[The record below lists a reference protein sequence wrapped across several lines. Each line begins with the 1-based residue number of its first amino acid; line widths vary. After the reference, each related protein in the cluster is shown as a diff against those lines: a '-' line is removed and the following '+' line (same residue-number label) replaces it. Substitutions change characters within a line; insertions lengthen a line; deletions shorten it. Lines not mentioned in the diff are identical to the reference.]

1 MQRLSCLTSPRLFY
15 RRGLYNSDEP
25 LCRMRSHK
33 GNMPSLPQ
41 TKHCPSCPAK
51 FTRTTHLKRHLRS
64 LIRPHVSFHLSNS
77 PQICNRSEFTR
88 SDLLLRHKRTCR
100 QNFDRCRR
108 KACEACAKSKTKC
121 DLQYPC
127 AKCSSR
133 GRECVFQNDAPKSR
147 DEGSERS
154 RSTSPLGSMG
164 DSAPP
169 TPPFSPSPAERSWRT
184 TSALESPGC
193 LLLGL
198 PDLSEFASSPSEG
211 SSNHSTPRSE
221 DFEIYCEFPFDIGTY
236 ENTISFDER
245 SLFSSPPLSG
255 LDTAFPGD
263 SSSFFLA
270 ANKDMD
276 PFALRIRSPIPP
288 PPPVPSTPVGNTA
301 GNRLMTPPTTHTV
314 GVHPPPRVS
323 FNLILSLL
331 MDPVHLFCIHFLG
344 AGPPHTRTHLEHE
357 GHPPILARI
366 FRACGALFAKTPEG
380 AAFGEAALESV
391 TPDIMVG
398 LGKAVSGDSGTN
410 VSRGKIQLLIALML
424 LKTIPLFQREG
435 ERAAS
440 PNLQHHAMLVW
451 ASHSTAL
458 LQRAR
463 SWRAPDW
470 SIDPGALESAWIE
483 WAEVETI
490 KRALLFAYASSH
502 HSSQGTYFASWPAE
516 IEMEIELLPLPCDDA
531 LWHARS
537 AAEWFA
543 VAHTPS
549 PHGAGVSRVYGM
561 SVQDALAARAALPG
575 TDPTDAV
582 LLPSFGLFI
591 LIHAILRNIFP
602 ARSPLGGWPRC
613 TRAASREERTHWT
626 QLMLDNWL
634 HMWLKSP
641 QAFRSQENGTVGL
654 GEQPLFVCDSL
665 PLYWLAQVALWEN
678 S

>member
-1 MQRLSCLTSPRLFY
+1 MAQDAN
-15 RRGLYNSDEP
+15 GLYNSDEP

-41 TKHCPSCPAK
+41 TKYCPSCPAK

-64 LIRPHVSFHLSNS
+64 HTDERLYPCD
-77 PQICNRSEFTR
+77 ICNRSEFTR
-88 SDLLLRHKRTCR
+88 SDLLLRHKRTCG
-100 QNFDRCRR
+100 QYLDRCRR

-154 RSTSPLGSMG
+154 RSTSPLSSMG
-164 DSAPP
+164 GSAPP
-169 TPPFSPSPAERSWRT
+169 TPPLSPSPAERSWRT

-198 PDLSEFASSPSEG
+198 PDLPEFASSSEG
-211 SSNHSTPRSE
+211 SSNHSTPSE
-221 DFEIYCEFPFDIGTY
+221 DFEIYGEFPFDIGTY
-236 ENTISFDER
+236 ENAISFDER

-270 ANKDMD
+270 PNKDMD
-276 PFALRIRSPIPP
+276 PFAIRIRSPGPTPP
-288 PPPVPSTPVGNTA
+288 PPPSTPVGNTA
-301 GNRLMTPPTTHTV
+301 GNRLMTRPIVSPDYFYPLDAQYLVDAFCAPP
-314 GVHPPPRVS
+314 
-323 FNLILSLL
+323 
-331 MDPVHLFCIHFLG
+331 DPYLHLFCTHFLG
-344 AGPPHTRTHLEHE
+344 QVPLIHAPTWNMEATL
-357 GHPPILARI
+357 PILARI

-380 AAFGEAALESV
+380 AAFAEAALESV
-391 TPDIMVG
+391 TSDIMVG
-398 LGKAVSGDSGTN
+398 LGKVFNTDARDSGTN
-410 VSRGKIQLLIALML
+410 ASRGQIQLLIALIL

-435 ERAAS
+435 ERAAL
-440 PNLQHHAMLVW
+440 PNLQHHVMLVW
-451 ASHSTAL
+451 MIRQTAL

-490 KRALLFAYASSH
+490 KRALLFTYASSH

-516 IEMEIELLPLPCDDA
+516 MEMEIELLPLPCDDA

-543 VAHTPS
+543 IAHTPS
-549 PHGAGVSRVYGM
+549 PHSVGVSRVYGIN
-561 SVQDALAARAALPG
+561 VQDALAARAAPPD
-575 TDPTDAV
+575 TDSTDAV
-582 LLPSFGLFI
+582 FLPPFGLFI

-602 ARSPLGGWPRC
+602 ERSPPGDWSRC
-613 TRAASREERTHWT
+613 MQAASREERTHWT

-641 QAFRSQENGTVGL
+641 QATRSQENGTVGL
-654 GEQPLFVCDSL
+654 GEQSFLVCDSL
-665 PLYWLAQVALWEN
+665 PLYWLAQVALWQN